1 MCSSFD
7 TIAMAASS
15 IDPWTP
21 RTRESGELYN
31 MNQEDNDA
39 GGRNVLPPQ
48 LPSST
53 EGGFGDTKRKHP
65 ELSANCH
72 PSSLGSHRQGT
83 SNSSQES
90 AAARA
95 AARAESS
102 GSFERLACII
112 TRNESHSPAWPDG
125 CTHDL

>member
-1 MCSSFD
+1 
-7 TIAMAASS
+7 MAESCFGYLS
-15 IDPWTP
+15 P
-21 RTRESGELYN
+21 RSRESGELYN
-31 MNQEDNDA
+31 MCLEDIDA

-53 EGGFGDTKRKHP
+53 EGGFGDTKRKPP
-65 ELSANCH
+65 EPSTNRH

-83 SNSSQES
+83 GNSSQES
-90 AAARA
+90 AAASA

-102 GSFERLACII
+102 GSCERLDCII

-125 CTHDL
+125 RTHYW